1 MEVENKNNLK
11 KEEKLK
17 MNKIWIQQQNI
28 LPEGMLEKMN
38 FQNKTIKNYV
48 ELLNEEEKTDKNK
61 EKIYNSKKKD
71 YKRSLS
77 SNIIEGVSPKAKNI
91 LLKIGKHISKMKN
104 SISDITKMNG
114 LYLEQNARNTFR
126 LEGNKTNKTLSKL
139 NYKNV
144 KLDNL
149 LKDDNNSN
157 RTYFPNKNHNNNVK
171 NYLSDNDDIYGD
183 KQKKEDYVKNFM
195 YVNDNYRK
203 QLNFAFLKYNP
214 ISHLENLKILVQA
227 DPFIRKDISKIKEE
241 VEEDIKWKCD
251 KFHFRKKYLNFISK
265 NPRSLSVEPVPI
277 PSSLSPKSP
286 KPLKA
291 KKIQK
296 ILPNIKNKNI
306 KEKKIISP
314 QHSKARTI
322 NFFEK
327 IKNRENLKY
336 TNQKEQKLE
345 EINNM
350 LSVTSE
356 INNLIS
362 NENINDKIDLYKT
375 DYDQK
380 VYYSNSS
387 RDEKQNSTSLL
398 NKDYFLEDK
407 KKVEDKIGNV
417 FTFQITKNAK
427 EKEKQLKGRI
437 INENNKMHRRIIDG
451 KKNILDEIYNYI
463 DTNQIRL
470 PIKQIK

>member
-1 MEVENKNNLK
+1 MEVENKKNEK
-11 KEEKLK
+11 KEKKLK

-28 LPEGMLEKMN
+28 LPEGMLERMTL
-38 FQNKTIKNYV
+38 QRRIMKNSV
-48 ELLNEEEKTDKNK
+48 ELLNEEEKIDKNK
-61 EKIYNSKKKD
+61 EKIYNSRKKE
-71 YKRSLS
+71 YKRSFS
-77 SNIIEGVSPKAKNI
+77 TNIIEGVSPKAKNI
-91 LLKIGKHISKMKN
+91 LLKIGKHISKMKK

-126 LEGNKTNKTLSKL
+126 LEGDKTNKTLSKL
-139 NYKNV
+139 NYKNI

-149 LKDDNNSN
+149 LKDENNSN
-157 RTYFPNKNHNNNVK
+157 RTYFPNTNHNSNMK
-171 NYLSDNDDIYGD
+171 NYLSDNDDIYGERH
-183 KQKKEDYVKNFM
+183 KKEDYVKNFM

-265 NPRSLSVEPVPI
+265 NPRSLSVQSKPKP
-277 PSSLSPKSP
+277 LSPKSP
-286 KPLKA
+286 KSPKSLKT
-291 KKIQK
+291 KIQK
-296 ILPNIKNKNI
+296 ILPNIKNKNL

-314 QHSKARTI
+314 QNSKSRTI

-327 IKNRENLKY
+327 IRNKENLKY
-336 TNQKEQKLE
+336 NNQKDQKIE

-350 LSVTSE
+350 LSVTNE
-356 INNLIS
+356 IKNLIS
-362 NENINDKIDLYKT
+362 NENINDKINLYKT
-375 DYDQK
+375 DYEK
-380 VYYSNSS
+380 KMYYSN
-387 RDEKQNSTSLL
+387 RNEKKNSKNLL

-417 FTFQITKNAK
+417 FCFQIAKNAK
-427 EKEKQLKGRI
+427 EKEKQLKGRVF
-437 INENNKMHRRIIDG
+437 NENNKMNKRLIDG

-463 DTNQIRL
+463 ENNQI
-470 PIKQIK
+470 